1 MSSELFKAIME
12 NVGSGYG
19 TDYINLAVR
28 LDGTVA
34 HVEGNAPSHKVLE
47 EYAKKVG
54 STAGITDV
62 VIDATVSEGG
72 N

>member
-34 HVEGNAPSHKVLE
+34 YVEGNASEQRIIDEYVSKVANTPGVTE
-47 EYAKKVG
+47 VQDEA
-54 STAGITDV
+54 V
-62 VIDATVSEGG
+62 VRTE
-72 N
+72 

>member
-19 TDYINLAVR
+19 TDYLGLAVR

-34 HVEGNAPSHKVLE
+34 YVEGHASEQRIIDEYVSKVANTPGVTE
-47 EYAKKVG
+47 VQDEA
-54 STAGITDV
+54 V
-62 VIDATVSEGG
+62 VRAE
-72 N
+72 